1 MFRYV
6 FINGRLVIE
15 SKARISVKDRGFL
28 YGDGLYETLRG
39 FKGNLFMIDAHI
51 QRLFHSLK
59 ALKYRVT
66 FNNEYLKDA
75 VIKTVKKNNLTK
87 CDSYIK
93 IIVTRGIYNGDF
105 HFSSSSSPNLIIIAE
120 KLRPYPTED
129 YIEGINV
136 ISSSIKRQSV
146 GRSLYSHKLI
156 NYFENIFAK
165 DEAHKKNA
173 VEAVFL
179 TRDRLVLEGASS
191 NIFLVKRG
199 SVYTPPLTQNIL
211 PGVTREVV
219 IDICRENM
227 IRIKERKIHYRDI
240 INADEIFKTSSVA
253 GVVPVRK
260 IDWFVIGKKLPG
272 NITLRI
278 IELYKSRIDY
288 SHRTVYK

>member
-1 MFRYV
+1 MFKYV

-15 SKARISVKDRGFL
+15 PKARISVKDRGFL

-39 FKGNLFMIDAHI
+39 FKGNLFMLDAHI

-59 ALKYRVT
+59 VLRYRIT
-66 FNNEYLKDA
+66 FKNEYLKDA
-75 VIKTVKKNNLTK
+75 VIKTVKKNNLTG

-105 HFSSSSSPNLIIIAE
+105 HFSGSSSPNLIILAE
-120 KLRPYPTED
+120 KLRPYPQED
-129 YIEGINV
+129 YIEGINM

-165 DEAHKKNA
+165 DEAHKKKA
-173 VEAVFL
+173 GEAFFL
-179 TRDRLVLEGASS
+179 TKDRLVLEGASS
-191 NIFLVKRG
+191 NIFMVKRG
-199 SVYTPPLTQNIL
+199 AVYTPPLTQNIL

-227 IRIKERKIHYRDI
+227 IRIKEKKIHYRDI
-240 INADEIFKTSSVA
+240 INADEVFKTSSVA

-278 IELYKSRIDY
+278 MELYKEKTGLSEKI
-288 SHRTVYK
+288 

>member
-1 MFRYV
+1 MFKYV
-6 FINGRLVIE
+6 FINGKLVIE
-15 SKARISVKDRGFL
+15 PKARISVKDRGFL

-39 FKGNLFMIDAHI
+39 FKGNLFMLDAHI

-59 ALKYRVT
+59 VLKYRVT
-66 FNNEYLKDA
+66 FDNEYLKDA
-75 VIKTVKKNNLTK
+75 VIKTVKKNNLIV

-120 KLRPYPTED
+120 KLRPYPQED

-173 VEAVFL
+173 GEAVFL
-179 TRDRLVLEGASS
+179 NRDRLVLEGASS

-227 IRIKERKIHYRDI
+227 IRIKEKKIHYRDI
-240 INADEIFKTSSVA
+240 INADEVFKTSSVA

-278 IELYKSRIDY
+278 MELYKSRIDY

>member
-1 MFRYV
+1 MFKYV

-15 SKARISVKDRGFL
+15 HKARISVKDRGFL

-39 FKGNLFMIDAHI
+39 FKGNLFMLDAHI
-51 QRLFHSLK
+51 KRLFHSLK
-59 ALKYRVT
+59 VLKYEIT
-66 FNNEYLKDA
+66 FNSEYLKDA
-75 VIKTVKKNNLTK
+75 VIKTVRKNNLIV

-93 IIVTRGIYNGDF
+93 IIVTRGIYNGDLY
-105 HFSSSSSPNLIIIAE
+105 FSSSCSPNLIIIAE
-120 KLRPYPTED
+120 KLRPYSQED
-129 YIEGINV
+129 YIEGINI
-136 ISSSIKRQSV
+136 ISSSIKRQPL
-146 GRSLYSHKLI
+146 GRSLYPHKLI

-173 VEAVFL
+173 GEAVFL

-191 NIFLVKRG
+191 NLFLVKRG
-199 SVYTPPLTQNIL
+199 AVYTPPLTQNIL

-227 IRIKERKIHYRDI
+227 IKIREKKIHYRDI
-240 INADEIFKTSSVA
+240 IDADEVFKTSSVA

-260 IDWFVIGKKLPG
+260 IDYFVIGRKLPG

-278 IELYKSRIDY
+278 MELYKSRIAY

>member
-1 MFRYV
+1 MLEYV
-6 FINGRLVIE
+6 YINGRLFIE

-39 FKGNLFMIDAHI
+39 FKGDLFMLDAHI

-59 ALKYRVT
+59 VLKYRVT
-66 FNNEYLKDA
+66 FDSKYLRDA
-75 VIKTVKKNNLTK
+75 VIRTVKKNNLTR

-105 HFSSSSSPNLIIIAE
+105 HFSSSCSPNLIIIAE
-120 KLRPYPTED
+120 KLKPYPAED

-136 ISSSIKRQSV
+136 ITSSIRRQPL
-146 GRSLYSHKLI
+146 GRSLYCHKLI

-173 VEAVFL
+173 GEAIFL
-179 TRDRLVLEGASS
+179 TKDRLVLEGASS
-191 NIFLVKRG
+191 NIFLVKRS
-199 SVYTPPLTQNIL
+199 SVCTPPLTQNIL

-227 IRIKERKIHYRDI
+227 IKIKEKKIHYRDI
-240 INADEIFKTSSVA
+240 INADEVFKTSSVA

-260 IDWFVIGKKLPG
+260 IDWFAVGKKLPG

-278 IELYKSRIDY
+278 MELYKEKTGS
-288 SHRTVYK
+288 SEKT